1 MTSQVRHL
9 SCVAEIRNYLLST
22 IARNIDI
29 SPAIIK
35 DLAWQLIMTKISN
48 EVEEEGGGG
57 EEALRL
63 LHQRILACRLCEQQG
78 YIPAARPLVN
88 GRASDRMMVIGQ
100 APGHRSVAK
109 GQSFSGP
116 GGSILQ
122 KWLEQAG
129 FPRGYLHEHT
139 YLSSLT
145 RCDPGRNPRGDGDR
159 RPSPQEV
166 ALCRPFLEAEL
177 ALLRPRVVLLVG
189 AMAIEAYFGK
199 VKLEDVIGTFQE
211 REGML
216 FLPLPHP
223 SGVSRWLNDP
233 EHLKLLQQALEILA
247 GWRVAFGL
255 ADDYAG

>member
-1 MTSQVRHL
+1 
-9 SCVAEIRNYLLST
+9 
-22 IARNIDI
+22 
-29 SPAIIK
+29 
-35 DLAWQLIMTKISN
+35 MTKISN
-48 EVEEEGGGG
+48 EEEKEVSRA
-57 EEALRL
+57 EALQV
-63 LHQRILACRLCEQQG
+63 LHQRILNCRLCEEHG
-78 YIPAARPLVN
+78 YIPVARPLVH

-109 GQSFSGP
+109 GRSFSGP

-139 YLSSLT
+139 CLSSLT

-177 ALLRPRVVLLVG
+177 ELLQPKVVLLVG

-199 VKLEDVIGTFQE
+199 AKLEDVIGTFQE
-211 REGML
+211 RDGMM

-223 SGVSRWLNDP
+223 SGVSRWLNDA
-233 EHLKLLQQALEILA
+233 EHLKLLQRALDILA
-247 GWRVAFGL
+247 GWRVTYGL
-255 ADDYAG
+255 

>member
-1 MTSQVRHL
+1 
-9 SCVAEIRNYLLST
+9 
-22 IARNIDI
+22 
-29 SPAIIK
+29 
-35 DLAWQLIMTKISN
+35 MTKISN
-48 EVEEEGGGG
+48 EEEKEVSRA
-57 EEALRL
+57 EALRV
-63 LHQRILACRLCEQQG
+63 LHQRILNCRLCEEHG
-78 YIPAARPLVN
+78 YIPVARPLVH
-88 GRASDRMMVIGQ
+88 GRASDRTMVIGQ

-109 GQSFSGP
+109 GRSFSGP

-177 ALLRPRVVLLVG
+177 ELLQPKVVLLVG

-199 VKLEDVIGTFQE
+199 AKLEDVIGTFQE
-211 REGML
+211 RDGMM

-223 SGVSRWLNDP
+223 SGVSRWLNDA
-233 EHLKLLQQALEILA
+233 EHLKLLQRALDILA
-247 GWRVAFGL
+247 GWRAAYGL
-255 ADDYAG
+255 